1 MVEEQPPDI
10 TNEGTRRLSLPPLGP
25 SVALAVWLAVVLQ
38 LGAGLLVGA
47 QGLGVGALVLSMVA
61 TSLVAWAVAA
71 PRRASAFLI
80 VLVANVAISAAIIG
94 LAVVAFLIVGRH
106 RSRGRDRD
114 LDTAGRGSQP
124 CPNFRRRR
132 PR

>member
-10 TNEGTRRLSLPPLGP
+10 GKAGASRLSTPPLGP
-25 SVALAVWLAVVLQ
+25 SLALAVWLAVVLQ

-47 QGLGVGALVLSMVA
+47 QSLGWGALVLSMVA

-71 PRRASAFLI
+71 PRRASAFLV

-94 LAVVAFLIVGRH
+94 LAVVAFLVVWSTSIPG
-106 RSRGRDRD
+106 
-114 LDTAGRGSQP
+114 P
-124 CPNFRRRR
+124 
-132 PR
+132 